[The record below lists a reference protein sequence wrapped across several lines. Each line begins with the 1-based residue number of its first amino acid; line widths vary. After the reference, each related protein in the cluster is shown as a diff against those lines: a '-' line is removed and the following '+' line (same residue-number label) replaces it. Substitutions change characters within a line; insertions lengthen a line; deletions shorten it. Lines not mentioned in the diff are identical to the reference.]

1 MTSTVCDTDGKEIVI
16 QLVPGQRVNLPCIY
30 FTYLE
35 QKLSFSVSFSYHT
48 KLPPLHTLETIVKTT
63 NSKSNILQ
71 TIAELY
77 GHTTKYN
84 NW

>member
-16 QLVPGQRVNLPCIY
+16 QLVPRQHGNLPCIY

-35 QKLSFSVSFSYHT
+35 QKLSFSVSFSHHT
-48 KLPPLHTLETIVKTT
+48 KLPPLETLKTIVKAT